1 VANEPRLAIESI
13 AGQRPYQEDAVL
25 AEKLED
31 GRVLV
36 AVADGMG
43 GHAAGEVAS
52 ALALEALVAGV
63 RDGRSLA
70 AAFALANARVHD
82 KAKEPGK
89 RGMGTTLVAALI
101 EDGRVEW
108 ANVGDSRG
116 YVISEDGID
125 QLTEDHS
132 FVAEAVKRGQSESEA
147 MAGPWK
153 DALTRSIGTEEDV
166 QVDTFGPM
174 PVPDN
179 SAFVI
184 CSDGLYKALSDAD
197 VLRLY
202 SQSSGPNGAAQAL
215 VSSALQ
221 NGSDDNISVAIVEFG
236 EVRREMPGGTVP
248 LDYTPEPRSTPAAS
262 GSPAGRPP
270 GVGSGT
276 PAALVAVVVLV
287 AVALIAVLVFGIG

>member
-1 VANEPRLAIESI
+1 
-13 AGQRPYQEDAVL
+13 
-25 AEKLED
+25 
-31 GRVLV
+31 
-36 AVADGMG
+36 
-43 GHAAGEVAS
+43 
-52 ALALEALVAGV
+52 
-63 RDGRSLA
+63 
-70 AAFALANARVHD
+70 
-82 KAKEPGK
+82 
-89 RGMGTTLVAALI
+89 
-101 EDGRVEW
+101 
-108 ANVGDSRG
+108 
-116 YVISEDGID
+116 VISEDGID

>member
-1 VANEPRLAIESI
+1 MANEPRLAIESI

-101 EDGRVEW
+101 EHGRVEW

-236 EVRREMPGGTVP
+236 EVRREVPGGTVP
-248 LDYTPEPRSTPAAS
+248 LDYTPEPPSTPAAA
-262 GSPAGRPP
+262 GSPDGRSP
-270 GVGSGT
+270 GTGSGP
-276 PAALVAVVVLV
+276 PAALVGVVVLV

>member
-1 VANEPRLAIESI
+1 
-13 AGQRPYQEDAVL
+13 
-25 AEKLED
+25 
-31 GRVLV
+31 
-36 AVADGMG
+36 
-43 GHAAGEVAS
+43 
-52 ALALEALVAGV
+52 
-63 RDGRSLA
+63 
-70 AAFALANARVHD
+70 
-82 KAKEPGK
+82 
-89 RGMGTTLVAALI
+89 
-101 EDGRVEW
+101 
-108 ANVGDSRG
+108 
-116 YVISEDGID
+116 
-125 QLTEDHS
+125 
-132 FVAEAVKRGQSESEA
+132 
-147 MAGPWK
+147 
-153 DALTRSIGTEEDV
+153 
-166 QVDTFGPM
+166 M

-248 LDYTPEPRSTPAAS
+248 LDYTPDSGSTPAAS

-270 GVGSGT
+270 GVGPGA

-287 AVALIAVLVFGIG
+287 AVALIAVLVFGFG